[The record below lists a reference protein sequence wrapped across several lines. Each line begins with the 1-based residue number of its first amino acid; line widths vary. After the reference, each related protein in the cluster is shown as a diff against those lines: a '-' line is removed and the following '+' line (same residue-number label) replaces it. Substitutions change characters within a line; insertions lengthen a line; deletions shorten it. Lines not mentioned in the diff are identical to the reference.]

1 MAVIT
6 ISKEHGAGGKGLS
19 EAIARALGYELVDKA
34 LIAKVAQQAR
44 VGAEKVEKFD
54 QDKYSSLAKYLDNLF
69 LANPTLYA
77 PGAFDLPVSAAGMVA
92 GMYEKYDFF
101 NSEQYLKLTQAA
113 IEGLHAKGNVV
124 LVGRGGQVLLAGKPH
139 CLHLRFAAPLDERV
153 KRMTAKLDVT
163 AKEAAEIIAK
173 RDKSRAAY
181 IRDYYDRDW
190 TDASL
195 YHLVVNTALWTEPQV
210 VALVQAAVGQL
221 G

>member
-44 VGAEKVEKFD
+44 VGSEKVEKFD

-113 IEGLHAKGNVV
+113 IEGLYAKGNVV
-124 LVGRGGQVLLAGKPH
+124 VVGRGGQVLLAGRPR
-139 CLHLRFAAPLDERV
+139 CLHLRLAAPLEERV

-163 AKEAAEIIAK
+163 PKEAAEIIAK
-173 RDKSRAAY
+173 RDKSRASY
-181 IRDYYDRDW
+181 IKDYYGRDW
-190 TDASL
+190 NDAGL
-195 YHLVVNTALWTEPQV
+195 YHLVVNTALWNEQQV
-210 VALVQAAVGQL
+210 VALVQAAVGQVT
-221 G
+221 